1 MMLVGRVRVRAVC
14 VVMQMMIRTALTAL
28 LTASITTSNI
38 DIAID
43 AKIENYENYIAL
55 GNPGRD

>member
-1 MMLVGRVRVRAVC
+1 
-14 VVMQMMIRTALTAL
+14 MQMMIRTALTAL

>member
-1 MMLVGRVRVRAVC
+1 MLVGRVRVRAVC
-14 VVMQMMIRTALTAL
+14 VVMQLMIRTALTAL

>member
-1 MMLVGRVRVRAVC
+1 MLVGRVRVRAVC

>member
-14 VVMQMMIRTALTAL
+14 VVMQLMIRTALTAL

>member
-43 AKIENYENYIAL
+43 AKIENYENHIAL

>member
-14 VVMQMMIRTALTAL
+14 VVMQLMIRTALTAL

-43 AKIENYENYIAL
+43 AKIENYENHIAL